1 MVALFA
7 GGERHAELG
16 GEGRVSSDAAE
27 RSAQQ
32 GRSQREGNDVCMCM
46 AGWLLCFQCVCL
58 CVLSQ
63 EHAALKKQ
71 LEKALTGA
79 EESQLSAKSNKEVC
93 MA

>member
-1 MVALFA
+1 MYVGLVAVFLMC
-7 GGERHAELG
+7 L
-16 GEGRVSSDAAE
+16 S
-27 RSAQQ
+27 
-32 GRSQREGNDVCMCM
+32 VC
-46 AGWLLCFQCVCL
+46 
-58 CVLSQ
+58 LSQ